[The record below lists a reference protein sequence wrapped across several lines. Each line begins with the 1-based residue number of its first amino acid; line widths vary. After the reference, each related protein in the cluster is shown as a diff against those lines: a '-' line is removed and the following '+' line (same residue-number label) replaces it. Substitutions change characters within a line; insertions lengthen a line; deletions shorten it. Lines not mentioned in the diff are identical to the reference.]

1 VVRRVSSCP
10 SASSHLDLCFA
21 FNVEQKKN
29 RPSNGPDDVIEA
41 KKETTSS
48 PAAMPSSDKSER
60 SVGDG
65 KDAGVDL
72 ELRLRDTESSSR
84 RDGVLDSTVG
94 DGHDSVAE
102 GQVTDY
108 KTYKRRWLGLIVLT
122 LLNIIVSWD
131 VGFRLLLPFPSLLL
145 PLILL
150 CSGRTS
156 SLQS

>member
-1 VVRRVSSCP
+1 
-10 SASSHLDLCFA
+10 
-21 FNVEQKKN
+21 
-29 RPSNGPDDVIEA
+29 
-41 KKETTSS
+41 
-48 PAAMPSSDKSER
+48 MPSSDKSDR

-65 KDAGVDL
+65 KDASVDL

-84 RDGVLDSTVG
+84 RDGALDPTVG

-131 VGFRLLLPFPSLLL
+131 VSFLPFASFPIPAPPPHFAVLWADLV
-145 PLILL
+145 
-150 CSGRTS
+150 